1 MMDTGTV
8 RNMQF
13 YSKNK
18 FEKLEHIV
26 GFIIRIYHNAGS
38 TERQKPDHLSIN
50 MSLLIDKINE
60 L

>member
-1 MMDTGTV
+1 
-8 RNMQF
+8 MQF

-26 GFIIRIYHNAGS
+26 GFIIRIYRNAGS
-38 TERQKPDHLSIN
+38 TECQKPDHLSIN

>member
-1 MMDTGTV
+1 
-8 RNMQF
+8 MQF